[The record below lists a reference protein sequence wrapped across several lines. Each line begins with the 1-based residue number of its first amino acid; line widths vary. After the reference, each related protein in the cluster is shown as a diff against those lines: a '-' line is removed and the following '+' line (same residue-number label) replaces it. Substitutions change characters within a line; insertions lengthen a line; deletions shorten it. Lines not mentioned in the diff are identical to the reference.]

1 MERGKAEDGP
11 ARRGGKRCTPFQR
24 GDFAAGGYTCSH
36 DEQKNRP
43 QGGHRTRTQHGEDSL
58 VPSKPGA
65 KASNQHQSRRSR
77 LKSDSDRMPA
87 NLFAKPPEKIVEVLS
102 SREVFP
108 QGAASGMRVLSFYIS
123 QSGKGLSST
132 RRRNLERAKKMLS
145 ALVEHELADKEKWRR
160 KVA

>member
-1 MERGKAEDGP
+1 M
-11 ARRGGKRCTPFQR
+11 
-24 GDFAAGGYTCSH
+24 
-36 DEQKNRP
+36 
-43 QGGHRTRTQHGEDSL
+43 
-58 VPSKPGA
+58 
-65 KASNQHQSRRSR
+65 
-77 LKSDSDRMPA
+77 KSDSDRMPA

-132 RRRNLERAKKMLS
+132 RRRNLERAKQMLS
-145 ALVEHELADKEKWRR
+145 ALVEHEMADREKWRR

>member
-1 MERGKAEDGP
+1 M
-11 ARRGGKRCTPFQR
+11 
-24 GDFAAGGYTCSH
+24 
-36 DEQKNRP
+36 
-43 QGGHRTRTQHGEDSL
+43 
-58 VPSKPGA
+58 
-65 KASNQHQSRRSR
+65 
-77 LKSDSDRMPA
+77 KSDSDRMPA

>member
-1 MERGKAEDGP
+1 
-11 ARRGGKRCTPFQR
+11 
-24 GDFAAGGYTCSH
+24 
-36 DEQKNRP
+36 
-43 QGGHRTRTQHGEDSL
+43 
-58 VPSKPGA
+58 
-65 KASNQHQSRRSR
+65 
-77 LKSDSDRMPA
+77 MPA